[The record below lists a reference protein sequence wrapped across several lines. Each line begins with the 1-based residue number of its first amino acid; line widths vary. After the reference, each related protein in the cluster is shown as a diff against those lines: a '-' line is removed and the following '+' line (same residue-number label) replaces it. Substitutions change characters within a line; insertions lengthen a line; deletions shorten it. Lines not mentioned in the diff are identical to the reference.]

1 MIYQPPLLIQWFLC
15 LEIHSVARG
24 VPLWGRG
31 HRWESLGNYPVFN
44 VVIVI
49 YHYVER
55 IGELS
60 LPPIFCITYTIMKY
74 IIQVN
79 QLIYINSH

>member
-1 MIYQPPLLIQWFLC
+1 M
-15 LEIHSVARG
+15 ARG

-60 LPPIFCITYTIMKY
+60 LPPIFHTTYTIIKKY
-74 IIQVN
+74 HPCEPVNIHIQSLINIIRENNWV
-79 QLIYINSH
+79 IRKKG